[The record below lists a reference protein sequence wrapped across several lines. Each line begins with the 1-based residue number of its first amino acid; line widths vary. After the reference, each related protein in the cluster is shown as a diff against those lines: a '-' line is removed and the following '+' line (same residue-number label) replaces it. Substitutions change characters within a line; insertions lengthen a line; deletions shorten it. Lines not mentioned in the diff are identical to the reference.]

1 MERKIGEIFEVDGQW
16 YQCVQGNCEVCDF
29 SRDEH
34 TCLLGVSNCV
44 KFRRNNDCKAV
55 AFRKLEKVGEPYL
68 FQGRTFQ
75 TYNVFIEPSVS
86 EDIGLIIIPSKNIN
100 TVEIEIKQNKEDMEE
115 RELDTHME
123 KVIDEAAQKLSD
135 LKKIVKLIKEE

>member
-55 AFRKLEKVGEPYL
+55 AFKKLEKVGEPYTTSVDKTVQNYL
-68 FQGRTFQ
+68 LETAVSVPPKD
-75 TYNVFIEPSVS
+75 VFT
-86 EDIGLIIIPSKNIN
+86 LINNDQRLI
-100 TVEIEIKQNKEDMEE
+100 VIEIKQNK
-115 RELDTHME
+115 T
-123 KVIDEAAQKLSD
+123 
-135 LKKIVKLIKEE
+135 KKI